1 MKINKKLSI
10 IITTAV
16 LLVSATSCK
25 KLLQENPKSSIVP
38 SFLSTPGGLE
48 GGIAGVYNDF
58 RSNYGTEGFELTQY
72 AGTDENLAG
81 VSAQSN
87 GMFSTY
93 NGINGGTFSG
103 SWNTWYQDI
112 NTLNGVLQFAPASGL
127 PTATL
132 NLYIGQAKF
141 LRAFCYYYL
150 VTTYGAVPLHITFN
164 TQASSSDTRTPIASV
179 YTQIIQDFTDAS
191 TELPATVTAP
201 FLGKTAT
208 SATALFMLAKT
219 YLTRG
224 WSSAAQSNDFTQAAN
239 IATTLISNASTY
251 GLGLWPDYA
260 SAFAPA
266 NDYGQEVL
274 LVSDHDNNTTY
285 GEYVSGASGGAAQN
299 TLPNLFRW
307 NYVTMT
313 SAASDNEET
322 IPVSLNTGGG
332 TSMMFRDVTNGRPY
346 SRAEPN
352 PSYTFG
358 QVFPERV
365 MDTRYNKTFQ
375 TAWIA
380 NTNPKGQTNT
390 VIGSPSVT
398 TPRGTLICGVD
409 TAIWMPG
416 YEVTDARRA
425 AFKGVI
431 VTPSQ
436 YSPVIFPTT
445 KKFDD
450 PSRVGPND
458 PSTRPRCII
467 RFAEAYFVAAE
478 AYFKLGDN
486 VHAAQYLNVIRQ
498 RAAYDPSKSAA
509 KAASDATA
517 MVITPGQVTLDFILD
532 EYSREFYN
540 EPRRWNDLV
549 RTQSLLRRVAMWN
562 PQANQY
568 IQSFDVLRPV
578 PQDEINA
585 VLSGP
590 AMPQNPGY

>member
-1 MKINKKLSI
+1 MKIYNKISI
-10 IITTAV
+10 IITTVA
-16 LLVSATSCK
+16 LLSSVTSCK

-38 SFLSTPGGLE
+38 SFLSTQSGLE
-48 GGIAGVYNDF
+48 GGIAGVYNDL
-58 RSNYGTEGFELTQY
+58 RSSYGTEGFELTQY
-72 AGTDENLAG
+72 AGTDENFAG

-103 SWNTWYQDI
+103 FWNTWYQDI
-112 NTLNGVLQFAPASGL
+112 NTLNGILQFAPASGL
-127 PTATL
+127 PAATL

-150 VTTYGAVPLHITFN
+150 VTTYGPVPLHTTFN
-164 TQASSSDTRTPIASV
+164 TQASSADTRAPIASV
-179 YTQIIQDFTDAS
+179 YTQIIQDLTDAS
-191 TELPATVTAP
+191 ADLPATVTAP

-208 SATALFMLAKT
+208 QATAQFMLAKT

-224 WSSAAQSNDFTQAAN
+224 WSTAAQASDFTQAAT
-239 IATTLISNASTY
+239 IATTLITNQSTY
-251 GLGLWPDYA
+251 SIGLWQDYA
-260 SAFAPA
+260 SAFAMA
-266 NDYGQEVL
+266 NDYGKEVL

-285 GEYVSGASGGAAQN
+285 GEYQSGASGGNAQN
-299 TLPNLFRW
+299 VLPNLFRW
-307 NYVTMT
+307 NYVTLT

-322 IPVSLNTGGG
+322 IPVVLNTGGG
-332 TSMMFRDVTNGRPY
+332 TSMMFRDVANGRPY
-346 SRAEPN
+346 SRAEP
-352 PSYTFG
+352 SGYTFN
-358 QVFPERV
+358 QAFAERV

-380 NTNPKGQTNT
+380 NTTPTGGSNI
-390 VIGSPSVT
+390 VIGSTSVT
-398 TPRGTLICGVD
+398 TPRGTLICGKD

-416 YEVTDARRA
+416 HEVTDAQRA

-431 VTPSQ
+431 ITPSQ

-450 PSRVGPND
+450 LTRVGPND

-478 AYFKLGDN
+478 AYFKSGDLTN
-486 VHAAQYLNVIRQ
+486 AAKYLNVIRE
-498 RAAYDPSKSAA
+498 RAAYDPSKSPAQNTADAA
-509 KAASDATA
+509 A
-517 MVITPGQVTLDFILD
+517 MDVTPAQVTLDFLLD

-549 RTQSLLRRVAMWN
+549 RTQSLIRRVAMYN

-568 IQSFDVLRPV
+568 IQPFDALRPV

>member
-1 MKINKKLSI
+1 MKIYNKISI
-10 IITTAV
+10 IITTVA
-16 LLVSATSCK
+16 LLSSVTSCK

-38 SFLSTPGGLE
+38 SFLSTQSGLE
-48 GGIAGVYNDF
+48 GGIAGVYNDL
-58 RSNYGTEGFELTQY
+58 RSSYGTEGFELTQY

-103 SWNTWYQDI
+103 FWNTWYQDI
-112 NTLNGVLQFAPASGL
+112 NTLNGILLYGPKAGLPAS
-127 PTATL
+127 TL

-150 VTTYGAVPLHITFN
+150 VTTYGAVPLHTTFN
-164 TQASSSDTRTPIASV
+164 TQASSSDTRAPIAAV
-179 YTQIIQDFTDAS
+179 YTQIIQDLTDAS
-191 TELPATVTAP
+191 ADLPATVTAP
-201 FLGKTAT
+201 FLGKTAIQ
-208 SATALFMLAKT
+208 ATAQFMLAKT

-224 WSSAAQSNDFTQAAN
+224 WSTAAQSSDFTQAAT
-239 IATTLISNASTY
+239 IATALITNQSTY
-251 GLGLWPDYA
+251 GIGLWQNYA
-260 SAFAPA
+260 DAFAMA
-266 NDYGQEVL
+266 NDYGKEVL

-285 GEYVSGASGGAAQN
+285 GEYQSGASGGNAQN
-299 TLPNLFRW
+299 VLPNLFRW
-307 NYVTMT
+307 NYVTLT

-322 IPVSLNTGGG
+322 IPVNLNIGGG
-332 TSMMFRDVTNGRPY
+332 VSMMFRDVANGRPY
-346 SRAEPN
+346 SRAEP
-352 PSYTFG
+352 SGY
-358 QVFPERV
+358 VFTQAFAERV
-365 MDTRYNKTFQ
+365 KDTRYNKTFQ
-375 TAWIA
+375 TVWIA
-380 NTNPKGQTNT
+380 NTTPTGGSNT

-398 TPRGTLICGVD
+398 TPRGILICGKD

-416 YEVTDARRA
+416 YEVTDAQRA
-425 AFKGVI
+425 TFKGVI
-431 VTPSQ
+431 ITPSQ
-436 YSPVIFPTT
+436 YSPVISPTT

-450 PSRVGPND
+450 LTRVGPND

-478 AYFKLGDN
+478 AYFKSGDLTN
-486 VHAAQYLNVIRQ
+486 AAKYLNVIRE
-498 RAAYDPSKSAA
+498 RAAYDPGKSPAQNTADAA
-509 KAASDATA
+509 TMD
-517 MVITPGQVTLDFILD
+517 ITPGQVTLDFLLD

-549 RTQSLLRRVAMWN
+549 RTQSLLRRVAMYN

-568 IQSFDVLRPV
+568 IKPFDALRPV
-578 PQDEINA
+578 PQDELNA

>member
-1 MKINKKLSI
+1 
-10 IITTAV
+10 
-16 LLVSATSCK
+16 
-25 KLLQENPKSSIVP
+25 
-38 SFLSTPGGLE
+38 
-48 GGIAGVYNDF
+48 
-58 RSNYGTEGFELTQY
+58 
-72 AGTDENLAG
+72 
-81 VSAQSN
+81 
-87 GMFSTY
+87 
-93 NGINGGTFSG
+93 
-103 SWNTWYQDI
+103 
-112 NTLNGVLQFAPASGL
+112 
-127 PTATL
+127 
-132 NLYIGQAKF
+132 
-141 LRAFCYYYL
+141 
-150 VTTYGAVPLHITFN
+150 
-164 TQASSSDTRTPIASV
+164 
-179 YTQIIQDFTDAS
+179 
-191 TELPATVTAP
+191 
-201 FLGKTAT
+201 
-208 SATALFMLAKT
+208 MLAKT

-224 WSSAAQSNDFTQAAN
+224 WSSAAQSNDFMQAAT
-239 IATTLISNASTY
+239 ISSTLITNASTY
-251 GLGLWPDYA
+251 GVGLWQDYA
-260 SAFAPA
+260 SAFAMA

-285 GEYVSGASGGAAQN
+285 GEFVSGASGGAAQN
-299 TLPNLFRW
+299 VLPNLFRW
-307 NYVTMT
+307 NYVTLT

-322 IPVSLNTGGG
+322 VPLVLNTGGG
-332 TSMMFRDVTNGRPY
+332 VSMMFRDVANGRPY
-346 SRAEPN
+346 SRAEP
-352 PSYTFG
+352 SGYTFT
-358 QVFPERV
+358 QAFAERV

-380 NTNPKGQTNT
+380 NTTPAGKTNT

-416 YEVTDARRA
+416 YEVTDARRQ

-436 YSPVIFPTT
+436 YSPVVFPTT

-450 PSRVGPND
+450 LTRVGPND

-498 RAAYDPSKSAA
+498 RAAYDPGKSAA
-509 KAASDATA
+509 QVASDAAA
-517 MVITPGQVTLDFILD
+517 MTITPAQVTLDFILD

-549 RTQSLLRRVAMWN
+549 RTQSLLRRVAMYN

-568 IQSFDVLRPV
+568 IQGFDVLRPI

-590 AMPQNPGY
+590 PMPQNPGY

>member
-1 MKINKKLSI
+1 MKIYNKLSI
-10 IITTAV
+10 IITTVAILSSV
-16 LLVSATSCK
+16 TGCK

-38 SFLSTPGGLE
+38 SFLGTAGGLE
-48 GGIAGVYNDF
+48 GGIAGVYNDL
-58 RSNYGTEGFELTQY
+58 RSSYGTEGFELTQY

-103 SWNTWYQDI
+103 FWNTWYQDI
-112 NTLNGVLQFAPASGL
+112 NTLNGILKFGPSAGL
-127 PTATL
+127 DPATL
-132 NLYIGQAKF
+132 NLYLGQAKF

-150 VTTYGAVPLHITFN
+150 VTTYGAVPLHTTFI
-164 TQASSSDTRTPIASV
+164 TQATTSDTRAPIAAV
-179 YTQIIQDFTDAS
+179 YTQIIQDLNDAS

-208 SATALFMLAKT
+208 QATAQFMLAKT

-224 WSSAAQSNDFTQAAN
+224 WSSAAQSSDFTQAAT
-239 IATTLISNASTY
+239 IAVNLINNQSTY
-251 GLGLWPDYA
+251 GIGLWQDYA

-266 NDYGQEVL
+266 NDYGKEVL
-274 LVSDHDNNTTY
+274 LVSDHDNNTIY
-285 GEYVSGASGGAAQN
+285 GEFMAGASGGNAQN
-299 TLPNLFRW
+299 VLPNLFRW
-307 NYVTMT
+307 NYVTLT

-322 IPVSLNTGGG
+322 VPINLNTGGG
-332 TSMMFRDVTNGRPY
+332 VSMMFRDVANGRPY

-352 PSYTFG
+352 PSYTFN

-416 YEVTDARRA
+416 YEVTDAQRA

-436 YSPVIFPTT
+436 YSDVVFPTT

-450 PSRVGPND
+450 LTRTGPND

-467 RFAEAYFVAAE
+467 RFAETYFIAAE
-478 AYFKLGDN
+478 AYFKSGDLAN
-486 VHAAQYLNVIRQ
+486 AAKYLNVIRE
-498 RAAYDPSKSAA
+498 RAAYDPTKSATQ
-509 KAASDATA
+509 AASDAAA
-517 MVITPGQVTLDFILD
+517 MNSTSGQVTLDFILD

-549 RTQSLLRRVAMWN
+549 RTQSLLRRVAMYN

-568 IQSFDVLRPV
+568 IKTFDVLRPV

-585 VLSGP
+585 VLTGP
-590 AMPQNPGY
+590 PMPQNPGY

>member
-1 MKINKKLSI
+1 MKIYNKISI
-10 IITTAV
+10 IITTVA
-16 LLVSATSCK
+16 LLSSVTSCK

-38 SFLSTPGGLE
+38 SFLSTQSGLE
-48 GGIAGVYNDF
+48 GGIAGVYNDL
-58 RSNYGTEGFELTQY
+58 RSSYGTEGFELTQY

-103 SWNTWYQDI
+103 FWNTWYQDI
-112 NTLNGVLQFAPASGL
+112 NTLNGILQFGPKAGL
-127 PTATL
+127 SAATL
-132 NLYIGQAKF
+132 NLYLGQAKF

-150 VTTYGAVPLHITFN
+150 VTTYGPVPLHTTFN
-164 TQASSSDTRTPIASV
+164 TQASSSDTRAPIAAV
-179 YTQIIQDFTDAS
+179 YTQIIQDLTDAS
-191 TELPATVTAP
+191 AELPATVTAP

-208 SATALFMLAKT
+208 QATAQFMLAKT

-224 WSSAAQSNDFTQAAN
+224 WSTAAQSNDFTQAAT
-239 IATTLISNASTY
+239 IATTLITNQSTY
-251 GLGLWPDYA
+251 GIGLWQNYA
-260 SAFAPA
+260 DAFAMA
-266 NDYGQEVL
+266 NDYGKEVL

-285 GEYVSGASGGAAQN
+285 GEYQSGASGGNAQN
-299 TLPNLFRW
+299 VLPNLFRW
-307 NYVTMT
+307 NYVTLT

-322 IPVSLNTGGG
+322 IPVNLNTGGG
-332 TSMMFRDVTNGRPY
+332 VSMMFRDVANGRPY
-346 SRAEPN
+346 SRAEPTT
-352 PSYTFG
+352 YTFN
-358 QVFPERV
+358 QAFAERV

-375 TAWIA
+375 TVWIA
-380 NTNPKGQTNT
+380 NTTPTGGTNT

-398 TPRGTLICGVD
+398 TPRGTLICGKD

-416 YEVTDARRA
+416 YEVTDAQRA
-425 AFKGVI
+425 KFKGVI
-431 VTPSQ
+431 ITPSQ
-436 YSPVIFPTT
+436 YSPVISPTT

-450 PSRVGPND
+450 LTRVGPND

-478 AYFKLGDN
+478 AYLKLGDLTN
-486 VHAAQYLNVIRQ
+486 AAKYLNVIRE
-498 RAAYDPSKSAA
+498 RAAYDPGKSPGQNTTDAA
-509 KAASDATA
+509 A
-517 MVITPGQVTLDFILD
+517 MDVTPAQVTLDFLLD

-549 RTQSLLRRVAMWN
+549 RTQSLLRRVAMYN
-562 PQANQY
+562 PQANQF
-568 IQSFDVLRPV
+568 IQPFDVLRPV

>member
-1 MKINKKLSI
+1 MKIYNKISI
-10 IITTAV
+10 MITLGA
-16 LLVSATSCK
+16 LLTGVTSCK
-25 KLLQENPKSSIVP
+25 KILTEDPKSLIVP

-48 GGIAGVYNDF
+48 GGIAGVYNDL
-58 RSNYGTEGFELTQY
+58 RSSYGTEGFELTQY

-87 GMFSTY
+87 GIFSTY
-93 NGINGGTFSG
+93 NGINGGTFTG
-103 SWNTWYQDI
+103 FWNTWYQDI
-112 NTLNGVLQFAPASGL
+112 NTLNGILKFGPTSGL
-127 PTATL
+127 PASTL
-132 NLYIGQAKF
+132 NLYLGQAYF
-141 LRAFCYYYL
+141 LRAYCYFYL
-150 VTTYGAVPLHITFN
+150 VTTYGPVPLHTTFN
-164 TQASSSDTRTPIASV
+164 TQASSSDTRAPIADV
-179 YTQIIQDFTDAS
+179 YNQIIQDLTNAN
-191 TELPATVTAP
+191 TALPATVTAP

-208 SATALFMLAKT
+208 QATAQFMLAKT

-224 WSSAAQSNDFTQAAN
+224 WSSAAQPNDFTMAAS
-239 IATTLISNASTY
+239 IATTLIANASTY
-251 GLGLWPDYA
+251 GIGIWQNYGD
-260 SAFAPA
+260 AFAMA
-266 NDYGQEVL
+266 NDYGKEVL

-285 GEYVSGASGGAAQN
+285 GEFMAGASGGNAQN
-299 TLPNLFRW
+299 VLPNLFRW

-322 IPVSLNTGGG
+322 VPVVLNKGGG
-332 TSMMFRDVTNGRPY
+332 VSMMFRDVANGRPY
-346 SRAEPN
+346 SRAM
-352 PSYTFG
+352 PSPYVFN
-358 QVFPERV
+358 QVFAERV

-380 NTNPKGQTNT
+380 NTTPTGTDNT

-416 YEVTDARRA
+416 HEVTDAQRA
-425 AFKGVI
+425 SFIGVV

-450 PSRVGPND
+450 LTRTGAND

-478 AYFKLGDN
+478 AYFKVGDN
-486 VHAAQYLNVIRQ
+486 ANAAKYLNVVRE

-509 KAASDATA
+509 QNTADAAAMDITA
-517 MVITPGQVTLDFILD
+517 GQVSLDFILD

-549 RTQSLLRRVAMWN
+549 RTQSLVRRVAMYN

-568 IQSFDVLRPV
+568 IQPFDVLRPV
-578 PQDEINA
+578 PQDELNA
-585 VLSGP
+585 ILTGP
-590 AMPQNPGY
+590 KMSQNPGY

>member
-1 MKINKKLSI
+1 MKIYNKISI
-10 IITTAV
+10 IFVAGAFLINV
-16 LLVSATSCK
+16 TSCK
-25 KLLQENPKSSIVP
+25 KILQENPKSNIVP
-38 SFLSTPGGLE
+38 SFLATQAGLAD
-48 GGIAGVYNDF
+48 GIAGVYNDL
-58 RSNYGTEGFELTQY
+58 RSSYGTEGFELTQY
-72 AGTDENLAG
+72 AGTDENFAG

-103 SWNTWYQDI
+103 FWGTWYQDI
-112 NTLNGVLQFAPASGL
+112 NTLNGILQYGPKAGL
-127 PTATL
+127 PAATL
-132 NLYIGQAKF
+132 NLYLGQAKF
-141 LRAFCYYYL
+141 LRAYCYYYL
-150 VTTYGAVPLHITFN
+150 VTTYGPVPLHTTFN
-164 TQASSSDTRTPIASV
+164 TQASSSDTRAPIADV
-179 YTQIIQDFTDAS
+179 YSLIIQDLTDAS
-191 TELPATVTAP
+191 TALPAMVTAP

-208 SATALFMLAKT
+208 QATAQFMLAKT

-224 WSSAAQSNDFTQAAN
+224 WSTAAQSNDFMQAAT
-239 IATTLISNASTY
+239 IATTLINNQATY
-251 GLGLWPDYA
+251 GIGLWQNYA
-260 SAFAPA
+260 DAFAIA
-266 NDYGQEVL
+266 NDYGKEVL

-285 GEYVSGASGGAAQN
+285 GEYQSGASGGNAQN
-299 TLPNLFRW
+299 VLPNLFRW
-307 NYVTMT
+307 NYVTLT

-322 IPVSLNTGGG
+322 IPVNLNTGGG
-332 TSMMFRDVTNGRPY
+332 VSMMFRDVANGRPY
-346 SRAEPN
+346 SRAM
-352 PSYTFG
+352 PSPYVFT

-375 TAWIA
+375 TVWIA
-380 NTNPKGQTNT
+380 NTTPTGSSNT

-398 TPRGTLICGVD
+398 TPRGNLVCGVD

-416 YEVTDARRA
+416 HEVTDAQRA
-425 AFKGVI
+425 KFKGVI
-431 VTPSQ
+431 ITPSQ

-450 PSRVGPND
+450 PTRVGPND

-486 VHAAQYLNVIRQ
+486 TNAAKYLNVIRE
-498 RAAYDPSKSAA
+498 RAAYDPSKSSTQNAA
-509 KAASDATA
+509 DALA
-517 MVITPGQVTLDFILD
+517 MDITPGQVTLDFLLD

-549 RTQSLLRRVAMWN
+549 RTQSLLRRVAMYN

-568 IQSFDVLRPV
+568 IQAFDALRPV

-590 AMPQNPGY
+590 AMQQNPGY

>member
-1 MKINKKLSI
+1 MKIYNKISI
-10 IITTAV
+10 IITTAA
-16 LLVSATSCK
+16 LLSSVTSCK

-48 GGIAGVYNDF
+48 GGIAGVYNDL
-58 RSNYGTEGFELTQY
+58 RSSYGTEGFELTQY
-72 AGTDENLAG
+72 AGTDENFAG

-103 SWNTWYQDI
+103 FWNNWYQDI
-112 NTLNGVLQFAPASGL
+112 NTLNGILQFAPASGL
-127 PTATL
+127 PAATL

-150 VTTYGAVPLHITFN
+150 VTTYGAVPLHTTFN
-164 TQASSSDTRTPIASV
+164 TQASSSDTRALIAAV
-179 YTQIIQDFTDAS
+179 YNQIIQDLTDAG

-208 SATALFMLAKT
+208 QATAQFMLAKT

-224 WSSAAQSNDFTQAAN
+224 WSSAAQANDFTQAAT
-239 IATTLISNASTY
+239 ISSTLIANASTY
-251 GLGLWPDYA
+251 GVGLWQDYA
-260 SAFAPA
+260 SAFAMA

-285 GEYVSGASGGAAQN
+285 GEYLSGASGGVAQN
-299 TLPNLFRW
+299 VLPNLFRW
-307 NYVTMT
+307 NYVTLT

-322 IPVSLNTGGG
+322 VPVVLNTGGG
-332 TSMMFRDVTNGRPY
+332 VSMMFRDVANGRPY
-346 SRAEPN
+346 SRAEPSGYAFN
-352 PSYTFG
+352 QAFA
-358 QVFPERV
+358 ERV

-375 TAWIA
+375 TVWIA
-380 NTNPKGQTNT
+380 NTTPAGKTNT

-398 TPRGTLICGVD
+398 TPRGTLICGKD

-416 YEVTDARRA
+416 YEVTDVQRA

-431 VTPSQ
+431 ITPSQ

-450 PSRVGPND
+450 LTRVGPND

-498 RAAYDPSKSAA
+498 RAAFDPGKSPAQVAA
-509 KAASDATA
+509 DAAA
-517 MVITPGQVTLDFILD
+517 MTITPGQVTLDFILD

-549 RTQSLLRRVAMWN
+549 RTQSLIRRVAMYN

-568 IQSFDVLRPV
+568 IQPFDALRPI

>member
-1 MKINKKLSI
+1 MKIYNKISI
-10 IITTAV
+10 IFITGA
-16 LLVSATSCK
+16 LLINATSCK
-25 KLLQENPKSSIVP
+25 KLLEENPKSNIVP
-38 SFLSTPGGLE
+38 SFLSTQAGLAD
-48 GGIAGVYNDF
+48 GIAGVYNDF

-72 AGTDENLAG
+72 AGTDENFAG

-103 SWNTWYQDI
+103 FWNTWYQDI
-112 NTLNGVLQFAPASGL
+112 NTLNGILKFGPNAGL
-127 PTATL
+127 PAATL
-132 NLYIGQAKF
+132 NLYLGQAKF
-141 LRAFCYYYL
+141 LRAYCYYYL

-164 TQASSSDTRTPIASV
+164 TQASSSDTRAPIADV
-179 YTQIIQDFTDAS
+179 YKLIIQDLTDAS
-191 TELPATVTAP
+191 TELPVTVTAP

-208 SATALFMLAKT
+208 QATAQFMLAKT

-224 WSSAAQSNDFTQAAN
+224 WSSAAQSGDFTQAAT
-239 IATTLISNASTY
+239 IATTLINNQSTY
-251 GLGLWPDYA
+251 GIGLWQNYA
-260 SAFAPA
+260 DAFAIA
-266 NDYGQEVL
+266 NDYGKEVL

-285 GEYVSGASGGAAQN
+285 GEYQSGASGGVAQN
-299 TLPNLFRW
+299 VLPNLFRW
-307 NYVTMT
+307 NYVTLT

-322 IPVSLNTGGG
+322 IPVNLNTGGG
-332 TSMMFRDVTNGRPY
+332 VSMMFRDVANGRPY
-346 SRAEPN
+346 SRAMPT
-352 PSYTFG
+352 PYTFN
-358 QVFPERV
+358 QAFAERV

-375 TAWIA
+375 TVWIA
-380 NTNPKGQTNT
+380 NTTPTGTTNT

-398 TPRGTLICGVD
+398 TPRGTLICGKD

-416 YEVTDARRA
+416 YELTDAQRA
-425 AFKGVI
+425 AFKGVV

-436 YSPVIFPTT
+436 YSPVVFPTT

-450 PSRVGPND
+450 PTRVGAND
-458 PSTRPRCII
+458 PSTRPRCLI

-478 AYFKLGDN
+478 AYFKSGDLTN
-486 VHAAQYLNVIRQ
+486 AAKYLNVIRE
-498 RAAYDPSKSAA
+498 RAAYDPSKSSAQN
-509 KAASDATA
+509 ASDALA
-517 MVITPGQVTLDFILD
+517 MDITPSQVTLDFLLD

-549 RTQSLLRRVAMWN
+549 RTQSLLRRVSMYN

-568 IQSFDVLRPV
+568 IQPFDVLRPI
-578 PQDEINA
+578 PQDEINT